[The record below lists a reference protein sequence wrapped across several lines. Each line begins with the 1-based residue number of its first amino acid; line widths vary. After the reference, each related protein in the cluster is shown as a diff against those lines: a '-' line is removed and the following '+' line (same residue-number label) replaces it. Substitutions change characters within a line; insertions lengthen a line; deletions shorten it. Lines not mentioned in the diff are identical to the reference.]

1 MENTLYEPPDLWCHA
16 SVLVDQDIIVFSD
29 EKKCPYCD
37 CPLQNYTMP
46 EFKSDS
52 EYTLFLP
59 KLAFLS
65 HMTEMTP
72 ICSCDLCLR
81 KRRLLAPSNDISILV
96 EAAHRPQFL
105 FSNMFGVFFKEAD
118 KLKISLAK

>member
-52 EYTLFLP
+52 EYT
-59 KLAFLS
+59 
-65 HMTEMTP
+65 
-72 ICSCDLCLR
+72 
-81 KRRLLAPSNDISILV
+81 
-96 EAAHRPQFL
+96 
-105 FSNMFGVFFKEAD
+105 
-118 KLKISLAK
+118 